1 MSGSPGAGASA
12 PGTGS
17 RNALLVSVLFGLLAT
32 NITFTIFNVA
42 LVDIAH
48 NLHTTS
54 SVLTWAI
61 TGPLLVVGV
70 SAPVLGRTGDL
81 HGHRRLYLA
90 GVAGSLVCAGL
101 TALSWNAGSLIAARL
116 FSGIGGAAIT
126 ASSWALLFRVF
137 GPRERTKVLGWWS
150 LVGAGGPVIGVA
162 IGGPVVQAVG
172 WRWIFVAQVPLILA
186 ALVVNWRRLPETERR
201 PGEALDIPG
210 AVLLAVGVGA
220 LLLGINRSGAGWTS
234 PVVVGSLGAAALAF
248 PAFAL
253 VERRASSPV
262 FPLEWLSSRSFTLP
276 CVAAFAI
283 NFAYMGGFF
292 LTPLFLEQGLHYS
305 IGAAGFFQIARPLV
319 FAVAAPAAGYMAVRT
334 GERAAAVAGGLV
346 LLGSMLAFAAV
357 GPGSSAL
364 FIVAA
369 LGASGLANG
378 IAAPS
383 VSAMVAGAVDPSR
396 MGSASAAM
404 QVASQVGVVA
414 GIQIM
419 ETVQFSRQPFVGVV
433 TSYQE
438 AYLAGAVVAV
448 VAVASALLIRSA
460 ERRRPAGR
468 WPRRRWRLDRATT
481 LGPEAAVE
489 LG

>member
-1 MSGSPGAGASA
+1 M
-12 PGTGS
+12 T
-17 RNALLVSVLFGLLAT
+17 VLFGLLST
-32 NITFTIFNVA
+32 NVTFTIFNVA

-48 NLHTTS
+48 SLHTTS

-70 SAPVLGRTGDL
+70 SAPVLGRIGDL

-90 GVAGSLVCAGL
+90 GLAGSLLCAVL
-101 TALSWNAGSLIAARL
+101 TALSWNAGTLIAARL

-137 GPRERTKVLGWWS
+137 GPTERTKVLGWWS

-162 IGGPVVQAVG
+162 IGGPVVQALG

-186 ALVVNWRRLPETERR
+186 ALVVNLRSLPETDRH
-201 PGEALDIPG
+201 PGEALDLQG
-210 AVLLAVGVGA
+210 AALLALGVGA
-220 LLLGINRSGAGWTS
+220 MLLCINRSGTGWTS
-234 PVVVGSLGAAALAF
+234 PVVLGSLAAALVAF
-248 PAFAL
+248 PLFAL
-253 VERRASSPV
+253 VERRATSPV
-262 FPLEWLSSRSFTLP
+262 FPLEWLTNRSFTLP
-276 CVAAFAI
+276 CLAAFAI

-334 GERAAAVAGGLV
+334 GERAAAVSGGLV
-346 LLGSMLAFAAV
+346 LLASMLAFSV
-357 GPGSSAL
+357 LVPGSSAL
-364 FIVAA
+364 LIVVA

-378 IAAPS
+378 VASPS
-383 VSAMVAGAVDPSR
+383 VSAMVAGAVDPAR

-404 QVASQVGVVA
+404 QVASQIGVVA
-414 GIQIM
+414 GIQVM
-419 ETVQFSRQPFVGVV
+419 ETVQNTRQHLVGVV
-433 TSYQE
+433 ASYQE
-438 AYLAGAVVAV
+438 AYLAGAAVTVLAV
-448 VAVASALLIRSA
+448 VSALAIRS
-460 ERRRPAGR
+460 
-468 WPRRRWRLDRATT
+468 PRRRRRSGQWGLARPSS

>member
-1 MSGSPGAGASA
+1 M
-12 PGTGS
+12 T
-17 RNALLVSVLFGLLAT
+17 VLFGLLST
-32 NITFTIFNVA
+32 NVTFTIFNVA

-48 NLHTTS
+48 SLHTTS

-70 SAPVLGRTGDL
+70 SAPVLGRIGDL

-90 GVAGSLVCAGL
+90 GLAGSLLCAVL
-101 TALSWNAGSLIAARL
+101 TASSWSAGTLIAARL
-116 FSGIGGAAIT
+116 LSGIGGAAIT

-137 GPRERTKVLGWWS
+137 GPTERTKVLGWWS

-162 IGGPVVQAVG
+162 IGGPVVQALG

-186 ALVVNWRRLPETERR
+186 ALVVNLRSLPETDRH
-201 PGEALDIPG
+201 PGESLDLQG
-210 AVLLAVGVGA
+210 AALLALGVGA
-220 LLLGINRSGAGWTS
+220 MLLCINRSGTGWTS
-234 PVVVGSLGAAALAF
+234 PVVLGSLAAALVAF
-248 PAFAL
+248 PLFAF
-253 VERRASSPV
+253 VERRAASPV
-262 FPLEWLSSRSFTLP
+262 FPLEWLTNRSFTLP
-276 CVAAFAI
+276 CLAAFAI

-334 GERAAAVAGGLV
+334 GERAAAVSGGLV
-346 LLGSMLAFAAV
+346 LLASMLAFSVVA
-357 GPGSSAL
+357 PGSSAL
-364 FIVAA
+364 LIVVA

-378 IAAPS
+378 VASPS
-383 VSAMVAGAVDPSR
+383 VSAMVAGAVDPAR

-404 QVASQVGVVA
+404 QVASQIGVVA
-414 GIQIM
+414 GIQVM
-419 ETVQFSRQPFVGVV
+419 ETVQNTRQHLVGVV
-433 TSYQE
+433 ASYQE
-438 AYLAGAVVAV
+438 AYLAGAAVTVLAV
-448 VAVASALLIRSA
+448 VSALAIRS
-460 ERRRPAGR
+460 
-468 WPRRRWRLDRATT
+468 PRRRRRSGQWGLARPSS